1 MILKTST
8 GITETN
14 DSNQN
19 AKAIFSPEQESLT
32 ITEKSQE
39 LITVPTETTGMSISF
54 GTGIASPKLIMLK
67 ASGELL
73 ITIGDGTDT
82 IELTM
87 NADESYRLPTG
98 ISTIT
103 VTNESTTDD
112 VTLEKIIAE

>member
-19 AKAIFSPEQESLT
+19 PKAIFSPDIESLT
-32 ITEKSQE
+32 VTEKSQE
-39 LITVPTETTGMSISF
+39 LITVPKETTAMSISF
-54 GTGIASPKLIMLK
+54 GTGITAPTLIMLK

-73 ITIGDGTDT
+73 ITIGDGTGT
-82 IELTM
+82 IELVM
-87 NADESYRLPTG
+87 LADESYRLPTG
-98 ISTIT
+98 ITAIT

-112 VTLEKIIAE
+112 VTLEKVIAE